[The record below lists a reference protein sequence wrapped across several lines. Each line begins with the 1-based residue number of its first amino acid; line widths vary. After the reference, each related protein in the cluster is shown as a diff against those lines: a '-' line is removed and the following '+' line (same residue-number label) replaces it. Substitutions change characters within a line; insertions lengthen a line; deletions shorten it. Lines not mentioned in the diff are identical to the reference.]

1 MIVAMHKAFFLL
13 CSLLSD
19 CSNLFGWFC
28 HICLV
33 FCCCCIFHFFVSSD
47 LLHFFC
53 CENGSC
59 TSQGIFCRTSNKCD
73 ESDWRDI
80 VQDNNNNHCLV
91 FVQAAIVF
99 KFFVCVG
106 AWIPPIFS
114 SSSILL
120 LYCSIWQPAIVFSSS
135 ALVHL
140 LCSTEICHLCPCL
153 FPFFTTFALCWHLLS
168 SQNVFL
174 SKLCRHLQW
183 TSVLSVVCTSNN
195 EDLQLIKSW
204 SDWLMDELLKRKCGS
219 PIGKGGQVKG
229 TMASKIHKYVHMQ
242 IGKEVS
248 GDSQSVAH
256 LLFIY

>member
-174 SKLCRHLQW
+174 SKLCRHLQ
-183 TSVLSVVCTSNN
+183 
-195 EDLQLIKSW
+195 
-204 SDWLMDELLKRKCGS
+204 
-219 PIGKGGQVKG
+219 
-229 TMASKIHKYVHMQ
+229 
-242 IGKEVS
+242 
-248 GDSQSVAH
+248 
-256 LLFIY
+256 